1 MGKFLSNLQVTLKC
15 EACRNGRSEWVV
27 DVPLIYHSNI
37 TNKRYTAPK
46 GFVTDFASVPRIPF
60 AFELF
65 GDTIHAPATIHDWLY
80 SSGIEERDVA
90 DSILQEAALSINV
103 PKWKV
108 TLIYYAVR
116 LFGSKFYKRQKKE
129 A

>member
-1 MGKFLSNLQVTLKC
+1 MGKFLSDLQVTLKC

-27 DVPLIYHSNI
+27 DAPLIYHSNI

-65 GDTIHAPATIHDWLY
+65 GDTIHAPAAIHDWLY
-80 SSGIEERDVA
+80 SSGLEERDVA
-90 DSILQEAALSINV
+90 DNILREAALSINV

-108 TLIYYAVR
+108 TLIFYAVR
-116 LFGSKFYKRQKKE
+116 VFGSKYYMRQKKE